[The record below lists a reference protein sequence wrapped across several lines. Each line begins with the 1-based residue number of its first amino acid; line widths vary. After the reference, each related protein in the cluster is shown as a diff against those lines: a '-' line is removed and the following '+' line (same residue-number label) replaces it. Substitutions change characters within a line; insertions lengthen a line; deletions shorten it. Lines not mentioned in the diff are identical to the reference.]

1 MIEIFQNQISLSEKM
16 EIFVESLSKNKEL
29 FNKFY
34 EDTIELYSLY
44 PKFDFLI
51 EIFIKVYEN
60 KNLCPLLLNKFKIFN
75 DKLESGHNDPRQ
87 QNIFLNKTLEKCKD
101 VFIQISKKSNDLIRE
116 NQYNP
121 IEFYGLIFCYLN
133 NYDYENFQ
141 DLFKKLINN
150 SKETLFEI
158 LLIYIY
164 FFKNPIINYE
174 GFFNEFMG
182 YVATNKTYKDFTQK
196 CLSYFKDIY
205 EFFVAI
211 DSNKEKI
218 IVIKDFK
225 PIKIKEFDNYL
236 CTSINNYI
244 ESILNFS
251 KNKKKLLLILG
262 NLFWENFI
270 KIYKEPTKENIQ
282 ICFDL
287 AKEFS
292 IYSSL
297 MNDLYE
303 DKKEINDFF
312 DRSQFEYLLDN
323 NIQKYLK
330 NSKDIKNEEIIS
342 FIIYYDI
349 YYQDDKYIDLRE
361 PNIFEKI
368 DFNTIDKEFCK
379 IFKSNNFEKL
389 FKKKI
394 DIFLSKFIEKIEKL
408 SHFSI
413 ILELIDI
420 NQLDDKRN
428 KYLQLLNNKYDKLIK
443 KADIFDKENKNYF
456 IKSLSELSVF
466 FYINK
471 KDTRFL
477 KNKIN
482 KLDKDIKNKIY
493 LEIVKVCKDKE
504 CQDLKDYIN
513 NIFIENLKT
522 ENIDEFILYIKQIE
536 EEDYLNIMELT
547 NEKYLMDKNVFFKNK
562 RTVRINLLV

>member
-75 DKLESGHNDPRQ
+75 DKLESGHNDPRK

-211 DSNKEKI
+211 DS
-218 IVIKDFK
+218 
-225 PIKIKEFDNYL
+225 
-236 CTSINNYI
+236 TS
-244 ESILNFS
+244 
-251 KNKKKLLLILG
+251 
-262 NLFWENFI
+262 
-270 KIYKEPTKENIQ
+270 Q
-282 ICFDL
+282 
-287 AKEFS
+287 
-292 IYSSL
+292 
-297 MNDLYE
+297 
-303 DKKEINDFF
+303 
-312 DRSQFEYLLDN
+312 
-323 NIQKYLK
+323 
-330 NSKDIKNEEIIS
+330 
-342 FIIYYDI
+342 
-349 YYQDDKYIDLRE
+349 
-361 PNIFEKI
+361 
-368 DFNTIDKEFCK
+368 
-379 IFKSNNFEKL
+379 
-389 FKKKI
+389 
-394 DIFLSKFIEKIEKL
+394 
-408 SHFSI
+408 
-413 ILELIDI
+413 
-420 NQLDDKRN
+420 
-428 KYLQLLNNKYDKLIK
+428 
-443 KADIFDKENKNYF
+443 
-456 IKSLSELSVF
+456 
-466 FYINK
+466 
-471 KDTRFL
+471 
-477 KNKIN
+477 
-482 KLDKDIKNKIY
+482 
-493 LEIVKVCKDKE
+493 
-504 CQDLKDYIN
+504 
-513 NIFIENLKT
+513 
-522 ENIDEFILYIKQIE
+522 
-536 EEDYLNIMELT
+536 
-547 NEKYLMDKNVFFKNK
+547 
-562 RTVRINLLV
+562 